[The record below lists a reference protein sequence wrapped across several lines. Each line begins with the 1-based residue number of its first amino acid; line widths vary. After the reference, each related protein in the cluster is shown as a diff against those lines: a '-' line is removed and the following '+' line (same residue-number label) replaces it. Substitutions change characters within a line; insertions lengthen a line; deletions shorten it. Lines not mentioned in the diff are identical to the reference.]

1 MFGNLDEHGQFVESR
16 NQLLS
21 QLRSSLADNVDFS
34 KPQERIAVLNTKWKV
49 IQGAVESQ
57 SVNLQECQILLKH
70 FDETAKKLRLWTM
83 ESDLSKVVH
92 FHFAFHFSAIINVY
106 SSIYLGSVHFVLEDH
121 EGA

>member
-1 MFGNLDEHGQFVESR
+1 MFGNLDDHGQFVESR

-57 SVNLQECQILLKH
+57 SANLEECHILLKH

-92 FHFAFHFSAIINVY
+92 FHCAFHFSATINVY
-106 SSIYLGSVHFVLEDH
+106 LPSS
-121 EGA
+121 